1 METWENYK
9 KISSEVED
17 INFRLSQL
25 ELALTNLM
33 FVVANQE
40 KELPKFKKNIA
51 KAKEMANTSD
61 ALSSL
66 LINDDKAEA

>member
-1 METWENYK
+1 MEKLESYK
-9 KISSEVED
+9 KISSKVED

-25 ELALTNLM
+25 ELALMNLM

-51 KAKEMANTSD
+51 KAEEMANTSD
-61 ALSSL
+61 ALGSL
-66 LINDDKAEA
+66 LINNNKAEA

>member
-1 METWENYK
+1 VETWENYK
-9 KISSEVED
+9 KLNGKVEELY
-17 INFRLSQL
+17 FRLSQL
-25 ELALTNLM
+25 ELALMNLM

-51 KAKEMANTSD
+51 KAEEMANTSD
-61 ALSSL
+61 ALGSL